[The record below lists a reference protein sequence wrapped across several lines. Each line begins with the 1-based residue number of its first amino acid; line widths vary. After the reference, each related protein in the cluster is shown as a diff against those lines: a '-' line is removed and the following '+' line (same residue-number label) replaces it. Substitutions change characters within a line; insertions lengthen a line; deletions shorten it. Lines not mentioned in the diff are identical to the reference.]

1 MLKLYTLLSLL
12 FIISCKQEIIETTC
26 DQEVFISSNAYNNNS
41 SANLTINSVAIVD
54 NCLIINFG
62 ASGCDGSSWQEKLI
76 DSEEI
81 LESSPVQRNL
91 IFSLENSEI
100 CLAYFTKEVSFDI
113 SSLQISSESSMVL
126 NIENGINNFNVL
138 YEY

>member
-1 MLKLYTLLSLL
+1 MLRLYTLLSLF
-12 FIISCKQEIIETTC
+12 FIISCKQEIIETSC
-26 DQEVFISSNAYNNNS
+26 DQEVFINNDAYNNNS
-41 SANLTINSVAIVD
+41 SANFTINSVEIED

-62 ASGCDGSSWQEKLI
+62 ASGCDVSSWQEKLI

-81 LESSPVQRNL
+81 LESIPVQRNL